1 MTVRAV
7 VERIDGQML
16 YQAGTL
22 TDTAVHLLFRMCMF
36 AIGGVYWFRFA
47 IKRYIR
53 RKGIDCIETGLAKR
67 ALEK

>member
-22 TDTAVHLLFRMCMF
+22 TDTAGHLFCRMCML
-36 AIGGVYWFRFA
+36 AIGGVYWFKQVRNQ
-47 IKRYIR
+47 KKYQEE
-53 RKGIDCIETGLAKR
+53 GD
-67 ALEK
+67 

>member
-22 TDTAVHLLFRMCMF
+22 TDTAGLFCRMCML
-36 AIGGVYWFRFA
+36 AIGGVYWFKQVRNQ
-47 IKRYIR
+47 KKYQEE
-53 RKGIDCIETGLAKR
+53 GD
-67 ALEK
+67 